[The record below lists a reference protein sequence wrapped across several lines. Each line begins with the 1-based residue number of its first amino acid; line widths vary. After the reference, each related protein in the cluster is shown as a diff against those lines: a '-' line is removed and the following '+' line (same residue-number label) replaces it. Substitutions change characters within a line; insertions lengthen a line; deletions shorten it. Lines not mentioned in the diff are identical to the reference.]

1 MIRAREVV
9 LGPLSLSLL
18 PGRYGI
24 VRLDAATEPPAWASG
39 GSFVSLTRT
48 PEEVSV
54 VCEEAQV
61 PGDVPGD
68 RGWRILKLQGPF
80 PLESVGVLASVA
92 GPLADAGIGIF
103 VVSTHDT
110 DYVLVKEASVERA
123 LAVLAGRGVVA
134 AR

>member
-1 MIRAREVV
+1 VC
-9 LGPLSLSLL
+9 PLTFCLL
-18 PGRYGI
+18 PGGYAI
-24 VRLDAATEPPAWASG
+24 VRLDAGAQPPAWAFSG
-39 GSFVSLTRT
+39 AFVSLTRT

-54 VCEEAQV
+54 VCGEAQV

-68 RGWRILKLQGPF
+68 RGWRILRLQGPF

-92 GPLADAGIGIF
+92 GPLAEAGISIF

-123 LAVLAGRGVVA
+123 LAVLAGGGVVV